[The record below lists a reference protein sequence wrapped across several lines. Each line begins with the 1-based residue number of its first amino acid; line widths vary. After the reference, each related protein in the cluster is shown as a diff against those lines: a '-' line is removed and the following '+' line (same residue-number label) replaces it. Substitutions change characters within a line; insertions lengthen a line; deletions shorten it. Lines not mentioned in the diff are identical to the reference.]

1 MDRSQ
6 WKNIAEDLITIYKKL
21 DNMTTVVCDIE
32 PKETPTEIAQRPEN
46 LPPAGVKSSRPDTS
60 HRRWKN
66 SLRRNYPNFYFD

>member
-21 DNMTTVVCDIE
+21 DSVTTVMCDIE
-32 PKETPTEIAQRPEN
+32 TKETPTEIANKPEN
-46 LPPAGVKSSRPDTS
+46 LPPAGVKSSRPDTA

-66 SLRRNYPNFYFD
+66 SLRSNYPHFYFD

>member
-32 PKETPTEIAQRPEN
+32 PKETPTEIVNKPELYPQLVSKVPDLV
-46 LPPAGVKSSRPDTS
+46 LPIEDGKIR
-60 HRRWKN
+60 
-66 SLRRNYPNFYFD
+66 